1 MKFRQ
6 LGEPALKKRSIQSVK
21 PPSLMTKERFA
32 SVGGGP
38 LCHSVRCE
46 RKVTNREKKNDTRLI
61 TPHTG
66 YLWPGYQ

>member
-21 PPSLMTKERFA
+21 LPSLMTKERFA

-38 LCHSVRCE
+38 SVSFGAMLE
-46 RKVTNREKKNDTRLI
+46 ESNQQREEK
-61 TPHTG
+61 
-66 YLWPGYQ
+66 